1 MAGPKQKP
9 LTGPAGMDNGNAP
22 ILLIGESRSNDMS
35 LSDASLS
42 ADALDHLAPPT
53 SPDAAERRG
62 LVFAVIAAA
71 LLHLLIPL
79 GFLLFY
85 WLAAPP
91 APPVQEIPIEVVVEK
106 PPPPPKPEEKPKPPP
121 MPDDERPAYDAPS
134 AATQEKANR
143 ESPDQKTTAPIP
155 KPEPSPQNAGAP
167 EPSRQ
172 PPAAQEKKAE
182 SAPPT
187 EMKPVQEAEQ
197 PSAPSPAPTDADA
210 NSPSDKIEPKPSPPP
225 APPPAPPAKAPP
237 GVPPPTADE
246 LPTYQFAHAAMASPV
261 VGGNADTRY
270 FTIVYGMIRNHL
282 HRPPSASA
290 PPHGGAI
297 VFTVDE
303 SGNLVQH
310 RVVSP
315 SGSPNLDIAVMNA
328 IVEAS
333 PYPAPP
339 GWQPRSMRLVYGR

>member
-1 MAGPKQKP
+1 
-9 LTGPAGMDNGNAP
+9 MDDGKAP
-22 ILLIGESRSNDMS
+22 TLFIGESRSNDMS
-35 LSDASLS
+35 LSDASFS

-53 SPDAAERRG
+53 SPSAAERRG
-62 LVFAVIAAA
+62 FAFAVLAAA

-79 GFLLFY
+79 GLFLFY
-85 WLAAPP
+85 WLAPPP
-91 APPVQEIPIEVVVEK
+91 APPVQEIPIEVVIEK
-106 PPPPPKPEEKPKPPP
+106 PPPPPPKPEEKPKPPP

-143 ESPDQKTTAPIP
+143 ESPDHKTTAPVP
-155 KPEPSPQNAGAP
+155 KPEPSPQSAGAP

-172 PPAAQEKKAE
+172 PPASQEKKAE
-182 SAPPT
+182 SPSPP
-187 EMKPVQEAEQ
+187 EMKPAPEAEQ
-197 PSAPSPAPTDADA
+197 PSAPSPAPAEADA
-210 NSPSDKIEPKPSPPP
+210 APPADNVAPKPS
-225 APPPAPPAKAPP
+225 PPPAPPAKAPP
-237 GVPPPTADE
+237 GVPLPTADE
-246 LPTYQFAHAAMASPV
+246 LPTYQFAHAAMESPV

-282 HRPPSASA
+282 RRPPNVT
-290 PPHGGAI
+290 PPTHGGAI

-310 RVVSP
+310 KVISS